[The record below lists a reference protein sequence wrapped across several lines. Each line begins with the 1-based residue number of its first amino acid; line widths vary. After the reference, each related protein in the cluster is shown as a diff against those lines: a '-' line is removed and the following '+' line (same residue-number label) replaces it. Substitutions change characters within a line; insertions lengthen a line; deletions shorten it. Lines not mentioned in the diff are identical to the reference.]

1 MKLTLITLGGILVA
15 ILWGTL
21 MTFAFPPPWST
32 VFSGIGGWVFGWYVV
47 APIILPIIF
56 RGNK

>member
-32 VFSGIGGWVFGWYVV
+32 VFSGIGGWVFGWYVI

-56 RGNK
+56 GNNK

>member
-1 MKLTLITLGGILVA
+1 MKLALITLGGILVA

-56 RGNK
+56 RGGK

>member
-32 VFSGIGGWVFGWYVV
+32 VFSGIGGWVFGWYVI